1 MIEEENDNHTE
12 EESREDNVGEN
23 EKVEKDMDEIPQ
35 ALTTQEPA
43 GKNEYWLTWRDA
55 KEVEGGSEGE
65 NRFMDM
71 RTRTKEMKMK
81 QKRWSQEMK
90 NQEKE
95 TLGGP
100 LQGHIAKVAGTLQE
114 PTKEEIRSRDQILT
128 GPEEGDK
135 PGWSNILLKSS
146 NPPARLGGRV
156 GGGSGADHEILA
168 CKESNAPHN
177 AGPLAGEA
185 GGGLGDEHEHEVL
198 EDGGQ
203 AVAPIPQENEN
214 EHDHDKIMEGEG
226 QVMALIPLEK
236 NLELDKK
243 PDEVLDLENSENNE
257 GKNKNMQ
264 EETESQEGNQ
274 EDVVSI
280 GGGGVLL

>member
-1 MIEEENDNHTE
+1 M
-12 EESREDNVGEN
+12 
-23 EKVEKDMDEIPQ
+23 
-35 ALTTQEPA
+35 
-43 GKNEYWLTWRDA
+43 
-55 KEVEGGSEGE
+55 
-65 NRFMDM
+65 
-71 RTRTKEMKMK
+71 
-81 QKRWSQEMK
+81 
-90 NQEKE
+90 
-95 TLGGP
+95 
-100 LQGHIAKVAGTLQE
+100 
-114 PTKEEIRSRDQILT
+114 
-128 GPEEGDK
+128 
-135 PGWSNILLKSS
+135 
-146 NPPARLGGRV
+146 
-156 GGGSGADHEILA
+156 
-168 CKESNAPHN
+168 ESNAPHN

-185 GGGLGDEHEHEVL
+185 GGGLGECEVL

-203 AVAPIPQENEN
+203 AVAPIPLEN

-257 GKNKNMQ
+257 GKNKNIQ

>member
-1 MIEEENDNHTE
+1 M
-12 EESREDNVGEN
+12 
-23 EKVEKDMDEIPQ
+23 
-35 ALTTQEPA
+35 
-43 GKNEYWLTWRDA
+43 
-55 KEVEGGSEGE
+55 
-65 NRFMDM
+65 
-71 RTRTKEMKMK
+71 
-81 QKRWSQEMK
+81 
-90 NQEKE
+90 
-95 TLGGP
+95 
-100 LQGHIAKVAGTLQE
+100 
-114 PTKEEIRSRDQILT
+114 
-128 GPEEGDK
+128 
-135 PGWSNILLKSS
+135 
-146 NPPARLGGRV
+146 
-156 GGGSGADHEILA
+156 
-168 CKESNAPHN
+168 ESNAPHN
-177 AGPLAGEA
+177 DGPLAGKA

-203 AVAPIPQENEN
+203 AVAPIPLENEN

-257 GKNKNMQ
+257 GKNKNIQ